1 MTVKKFFNYISYI
14 VLSLSLSGCQF
25 LLPEPPLLSQ
35 SPCSGP
41 KAPPPPFPCDPLEK
55 PSDVEAAT
63 LPELVDIGLRNNPQT
78 RKAWADARSA
88 AGQLG
93 QANSAWFPQ
102 LAITWTGNRTMPP
115 NLPTQVSSPPYS
127 TYSPQF
133 TASYLIWDFGGRNA
147 AIESAWQSLVAA
159 GWNYSWTMQTV
170 MFSIIQNYYG
180 FLGAKALLEG
190 YEQSLNDAKRTL
202 EAAEALNEAGV
213 NTIVDVLQAKSQYYQ
228 AKLQVV
234 QQEGQLATSRAQLS
248 VAVGLTPEVCFKV
261 AKPAKRSMHLIC
273 CDMKQIMKEATCCR
287 ADLEGVRASIKAQ
300 RANVD
305 QQFSALWPNVQGQF
319 TGGKTYFHNGGHDN
333 MDFSES
339 IILNIPLFSG
349 FNTVNAIRQAEAQV
363 DSAIAGFKNQ
373 ELQALLTVVTN
384 YFAVNTA
391 LETYENSREAFRY
404 AKEAYEAALF
414 SYKTGSKSIVDV
426 LQAESQLNS
435 ARATFIQSEY
445 GWFIAIANFVYARGV
460 LISNEPSDGYCK
472 SLKEVMPID
481 INQLRV
487 EQVAEENDFKAKL
500 KSMFLNSTTLQNE
513 KILKLLSESKEIAQV
528 KSSKDL
534 ISSNYKTIG
543 ESIAINGQSIIH
555 KNISSPKV
563 ESFDPSIIEGLWAK
577 KSNEDKSCNG

>member
-1 MTVKKFFNYISYI
+1 M
-14 VLSLSLSGCQF
+14 VLSLSSCQF

-41 KAPPPPFPCDPLEK
+41 KAPPPPFPCDPLEI
-55 PSDVEAAT
+55 PSDMEAAT

-102 LAITWTGNRTMPP
+102 LAITWTANRTMPP
-115 NLPTQVSSPPYS
+115 NLPTQVPSPPYT

-147 AIESAWQSLVAA
+147 TIEGAWQSLVAA

-234 QQEGQLATSRAQLS
+234 QQLGQLATSRAQLS
-248 VAVGLTPEVCFKV
+248 VAIGLTPDVCFKV
-261 AKPAKRSMHLIC
+261 AKPTKRSMHLIC
-273 CDMKQIMKEATCCR
+273 CDMKKIMSEAKCCR

-305 QQFSALWPNVQGQF
+305 QQFAGLWPNVQGQF
-319 TGGKTYFHNGGHDN
+319 TGGRTYFHNGGHDTV
-333 MDFSES
+333 DFSES

-384 YFAVNTA
+384 YYAVNTA
-391 LETYENSREAFRY
+391 LETYENSQEAFKY
-404 AKEAYEAALF
+404 AKEAYEASLIG
-414 SYKTGSKSIVDV
+414 YKTGSKSIVDV
-426 LQAESQLNS
+426 LQTESQLNS
-435 ARATFIQSEY
+435 SRATFIQSEY
-445 GWFIAIANFVYARGV
+445 GWFTAIANFVYARGV
-460 LISNEPSDGYCK
+460 LISNDPSDGSCH
-472 SLKEVMPID
+472 SLKEVMPVD
-481 INQLRV
+481 INSLRV
-487 EQVAEENDFKAKL
+487 EKIAEENDFKSKIKA
-500 KSMFLNSTTLQNE
+500 MFMNSVTQQKENISKFISE
-513 KILKLLSESKEIAQV
+513 KKEIAAIKESKIQLSKNFKSIGPQIAIYV
-528 KSSKDL
+528 KNEINPADVTHENTPLDSALMGSLSSK
-534 ISSNYKTIG
+534 
-543 ESIAINGQSIIH
+543 
-555 KNISSPKV
+555 
-563 ESFDPSIIEGLWAK
+563 
-577 KSNEDKSCNG
+577 KSDKDKSCNG